1 MTSLLLEQSGPRELP
16 QNAAEFFQRIK
27 GTTLSGIAE
36 VAHRLS
42 RQLER
47 YPYPMIDDST
57 KTVIRPTAEALSHA
71 DPTLFE
77 MIRYIRHLLDRH
89 DPGEIAHNAALVYLA
104 MFTAFRDAKLLE
116 LDWAPSLSLDI
127 GDREYE
133 IVISRVSSVTTVG
146 EKANLFKKATAQRSD
161 MMDIE
166 RNSDDP
172 PTANS
177 SFAIGH
183 ETRCSEKAKY
193 RPKNGS
199 SKAFALLDT
208 LIERVEN
215 DACRSGT
222 MATVPLD
229 TIKLHVTEAGAEA
242 TPSKISSWLINEISR
257 LDHLLVQVDK
267 ISIAINCCYWS
278 IGVSYRNFC
287 KVRCVMRGE
296 PWCLHG
302 LLKAS
307 NATLAGSQHPRT
319 TEKDNFAI
327 LCATPPVVEWMKSTR
342 TRARLQKRLQR
353 ARKFVILVD
362 VFGEQ
367 ALQRVPEISV

>member
-1 MTSLLLEQSGPRELP
+1 
-16 QNAAEFFQRIK
+16 
-27 GTTLSGIAE
+27 
-36 VAHRLS
+36 
-42 RQLER
+42 
-47 YPYPMIDDST
+47 MINDNV
-57 KTVIRPTAEALSHA
+57 KTVIRPTSEALSHA
-71 DPTLFE
+71 DPTLHQ
-77 MIRYIRHLLDRH
+77 MIRYIRHVLDRH
-89 DPGEIAHNAALVYLA
+89 DPGEIAHNAALIYLA

-133 IVISRVSSVTTVG
+133 IVISHVSSVTTFG
-146 EKANLFKKATAQRSD
+146 EKANLSKMMTPQGSD

-166 RNSDDP
+166 RNSDA
-172 PTANS
+172 PTSANHS
-177 SFAIGH
+177 PDVGH
-183 ETRCSEKAKY
+183 GTRCSEKAKL
-193 RPKNGS
+193 PKNGS

-208 LIERVEN
+208 LIERMKK
-215 DACRSGT
+215 DAFRGGT

-229 TIKLHVTEAGAEA
+229 TIRLHVTEAGAEA
-242 TPSKISSWLINEISR
+242 TPSKISSWLINEVSR
-257 LDHLLVQVDK
+257 LDHLLVQADK

-287 KVRCVMRGE
+287 KVRCVMRGV
-296 PWCLHG
+296 PWWFHG

-367 ALQRVPEISV
+367 ALQWVPEISVSRLDIVRLEDLQKIATGSIEQKRVQAIKDKLPAPLVNPMTAHKSSRL